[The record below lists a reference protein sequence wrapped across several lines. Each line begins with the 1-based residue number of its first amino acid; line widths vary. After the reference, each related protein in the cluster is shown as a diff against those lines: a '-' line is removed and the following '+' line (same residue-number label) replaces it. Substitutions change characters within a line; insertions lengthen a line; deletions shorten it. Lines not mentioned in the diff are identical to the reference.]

1 MDDSLFGPGDIQAQG
16 SRGKETSDE
25 YGGLQFSVSVPQSH
39 FLAGSFGFAL
49 WMQRLLGNL
58 VLNAN

>member
-1 MDDSLFGPGDIQAQG
+1 MHDGLSGLGDIQAQG

-39 FLAGSFGFAL
+39 FLAGSFSFAL
-49 WMQRLLGNL
+49 WMQRLLGNF
-58 VLNAN
+58 VLHTN